1 LTVTTPNNAAPT
13 YSSINE
19 PNPSLNALRHQRAAS
34 PSPVKMSSMGFSY
47 AQIHV
52 RRERCKKT
60 IQERDKAAAKEAM
73 DVDGGEKEAGKRTTM
88 ADETNKAGV
97 GTSWAS
103 VRVHPS
109 AGTAAHQNGGR

>member
-1 LTVTTPNNAAPT
+1 
-13 YSSINE
+13 
-19 PNPSLNALRHQRAAS
+19 
-34 PSPVKMSSMGFSY
+34 MGFIY

-52 RRERCKKT
+52 RRERCKRT

-73 DVDGGEKEAGKRTTM
+73 DGRENEGGKRTAM
-88 ADETNKAGV
+88 ADETNKAAGV
-97 GTSWAS
+97 GSSWAS